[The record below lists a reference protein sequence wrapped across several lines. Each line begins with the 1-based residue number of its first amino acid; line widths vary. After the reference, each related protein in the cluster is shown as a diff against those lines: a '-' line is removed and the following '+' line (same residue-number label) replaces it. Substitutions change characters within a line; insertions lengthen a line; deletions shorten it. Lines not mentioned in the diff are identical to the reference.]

1 MIASEGW
8 RHWRPVLIFFLL
20 VFNFMYILYIVELF
34 LISGFL
40 MVEKFVTVVCGEGS
54 DAVSVVF
61 MYDMF

>member
-1 MIASEGW
+1 MASCAY
-8 RHWRPVLIFFLL
+8 FFLL